1 VLSSKKSF
9 GYGKKS
15 IVLLKNENELLPL
28 KKSGLKIA
36 LIGALANDKT
46 SPLGSWRIAA
56 DDESAVSVLGLQ
68 KYEGNK
74 LSYVKGADVGRTQFV
89 WETKINMTDKSGF
102 PEAIAA
108 AKQADVVI
116 MVLGEH
122 GLQSGEG
129 RSRSD
134 LGLPGYNRNC
144 WKQSLKPT

>member
-1 VLSSKKSF
+1 
-9 GYGKKS
+9 
-15 IVLLKNENELLPL
+15 
-28 KKSGLKIA
+28 
-36 LIGALANDKT
+36 
-46 SPLGSWRIAA
+46 LGSWRIAA
-56 DDESAVSVLGLQ
+56 DDESAVSVLEGLQ

-74 LSYVKGADVGRTQFV
+74 LSYVKADVSVGRTQFV

-134 LGLPGYNRNC
+134 LGLPEYNRNC
-144 WKQSLKPT
+144 WKQF

>member
-1 VLSSKKSF
+1 M
-9 GYGKKS
+9 
-15 IVLLKNENELLPL
+15 
-28 KKSGLKIA
+28 
-36 LIGALANDKT
+36 KT
-46 SPLGSWRIAA
+46 SPLGSWRIA
-56 DDESAVSVLGLQ
+56 DDESAVSVLEGLQ

-74 LSYVKGADVGRTQFV
+74 LSYVKGADVSVGRTQFV

-134 LGLPGYNRNC
+134 LGLPGV
-144 WKQSLKPT
+144 QQELLETILKPT

>member
-1 VLSSKKSF
+1 M
-9 GYGKKS
+9 
-15 IVLLKNENELLPL
+15 
-28 KKSGLKIA
+28 KIA

-56 DDESAVSVLGLQ
+56 DDESAVSVLEGLQ
-68 KYEGNK
+68 KYDGNK
-74 LSYVKGADVGRTQFV
+74 LSYVKGADVSIGRTQFV

-102 PEAIAA
+102 PEAIVA

-134 LGLPGYNRNC
+134 LGLPEYNKNC
-144 WKQSLKPT
+144 WKQFSKPTLMLF